1 MPIDQGGPKRYALGV
16 DFGTSNTV
24 AVARWPDGRSR
35 PILVDGSPLLPSAV
49 FADAEGNLLVGRD
62 AVHSARLDPAKFEP
76 NPKRRVDDGLVLL
89 GEREF
94 EIVDLIAA
102 VLARVAEE
110 WHRAVGPY
118 RPEVTLTCPA
128 SWGATRRTLLA
139 EAAARAGLEGA
150 RLVAEPVAAA
160 TYFAEVLGRDVPIG
174 SVVMVH
180 DFGAGTFDTS
190 VVARTS
196 SGFEVLAVDG
206 RDDLGGLD
214 VDAAVVEHLR
224 TDEWARLM
232 EPATIEERRARRQL
246 WDDVRIAK
254 ERLSRAQS
262 ADFVVPLLDVEAH
275 LTREELETV
284 ARPVLEQ
291 TVQIT
296 QNLLRWA
303 DLPDGRLAGVFLV
316 GGASRIPL
324 VATLLHRALGDP
336 PVVIEQPEL
345 VVAEGSILAG
355 AALLSTE
362 PAAPGPTEELRLPS
376 RYLSAE
382 VADEPSGDRPAS
394 PHGPADRPA
403 MVTEKP
409 RMDDRPTVV
418 ASKSLIDDRAAV
430 AAGPSTEDRPT
441 TAPAT
446 KPVPDDRPT
455 VVASKSLMDD
465 RPTVVASKSLMDD
478 RPTVVASKS
487 LMDDRPTVV
496 ASKSLMNDRPTVV
509 ASKSLM
515 DDRATV
521 VASKAEIEAD
531 RPTAPV
537 DRPLPPPATTPVPA
551 VPSEQALEDPE
562 RPAPAAAG
570 TSADDTVKTP
580 ARTRMVPAQAV
591 PARESDVD
599 ALPKRQPRPDGP
611 PSRSVPNQ
619 SRGSGRGPGRPSRPG
634 GPDAP
639 PHLRPPVDPWPHAAS
654 VTWRPDPD
662 ATVATSP
669 PEYESRTPVP
679 PQRQPGPPAR
689 PQRAQQPVVIPSRP
703 VSPAV
708 GSARP
713 VSPQRATASVP
724 QQPQHTPEPA
734 LVHRPRR
741 RGRVRRTLQ
750 VLISLLVMIT
760 VPIVALILAYGY
772 GNNATIEQDAVNV
785 FKDIADLL
793 GLV

>member
-24 AVARWPDGRSR
+24 AVARWPDGRAR

-49 FADAEGNLLVGRD
+49 FADSDGSLLVGRD
-62 AVHSARLDPAKFEP
+62 AVHSARLDPARFEP

-94 EIVDLIAA
+94 ETVELIAA

-110 WHRAVGPY
+110 WHRAVGPH

-128 SWGATRRTLLA
+128 TWGAARRTLLA

-174 SVVMVH
+174 SVVVVH

-224 TDEWARLM
+224 TGDWARLM
-232 EPATIEERRARRQL
+232 EPSTVEERRARRQL

-254 ERLSRAQS
+254 ERLSRAQA
-262 ADFVVPLLDVEAH
+262 ADFVVPLLDIEAH

-291 TVQIT
+291 TVEIT
-296 QNLLRWA
+296 RNLLRWA

-355 AALLSTE
+355 AALLTTE

-376 RYLSAE
+376 KYLPARAE
-382 VADEPSGDRPAS
+382 EDGPTVLAAPPVEREPEAARTEVVERDQPTVLASPADVADESVAKEPVPAS
-394 PHGPADRPA
+394 PPGP
-403 MVTEKP
+403 V
-409 RMDDRPTVV
+409 
-418 ASKSLIDDRAAV
+418 
-430 AAGPSTEDRPT
+430 
-441 TAPAT
+441 
-446 KPVPDDRPT
+446 
-455 VVASKSLMDD
+455 
-465 RPTVVASKSLMDD
+465 
-478 RPTVVASKS
+478 
-487 LMDDRPTVV
+487 
-496 ASKSLMNDRPTVV
+496 
-509 ASKSLM
+509 
-515 DDRATV
+515 
-521 VASKAEIEAD
+521 EAD
-531 RPTAPV
+531 RPTVLAGK
-537 DRPLPPPATTPVPA
+537 PLTTPVPA
-551 VPSEQALEDPE
+551 VPSATAVD
-562 RPAPAAAG
+562 
-570 TSADDTVKTP
+570 
-580 ARTRMVPAQAV
+580 VPALPGAGR
-591 PARESDVD
+591 AES
-599 ALPKRQPRPDGP
+599 PPHHRPRADGP
-611 PSRSVPNQ
+611 PPRQ
-619 SRGSGRGPGRPSRPG
+619 DRPSRPR
-634 GPDAP
+634 PPADTP
-639 PHLRPPVDPWPHAAS
+639 PHLLPPVDPWPHAADS
-654 VTWRPDPD
+654 WRSDPD

-669 PEYESRTPVP
+669 PEHESRTPVP
-679 PQRQPGPPAR
+679 PRQPRQPGRVPR
-689 PQRAQQPVVIPSRP
+689 PQQPVVAHARP

-713 VSPQRATASVP
+713 VSPPARAVVSAP
-724 QQPQHTPEPA
+724 QPQPNPQPQPRPA
-734 LVHRPRR
+734 RVRR
-741 RGRVRRTLQ
+741 RGRLSRAIQ
-750 VLISLLVMIT
+750 MLLSMIVMVT

-772 GNNATIEQDAVNV
+772 GNGEPFDQDAVEV
-785 FKDIADLL
+785 FTDIGRLL
-793 GLV
+793 GL